1 MKPWT
6 DDTATSSR
14 SPHGSRPHR
23 VRGASDR
30 GTPTP
35 AAERSTR
42 ADRIIHRAGCAPE
55 LAGRPPESA
64 GTRSPTVSP
73 AHGAEGRARFH
84 ASRHSRAARHRLLGR
99 DHIARLG
106 LDRPRWACAETSN
119 NRSSWKSGRAAPMP
133 ESRYSS
139 CRRRPSG
146 VPLSGAFQAAKARNW
161 ATTPC
166 PACPAAA
173 APPPRRL
180 GWLRWSLP
188 RCGRAPSWQRRA
200 QARWLVRGALRP
212 RPGRGWREYWPR

>member
-1 MKPWT
+1 MTPSHLNMQWLGRALRRVAGFQTRPSGKLGPMKPWT

-106 LDRPRWACAETSN
+106 LDRPPL
-119 NRSSWKSGRAAPMP
+119 GM
-133 ESRYSS
+133 
-139 CRRRPSG
+139 RRNEQQSVELEVRPSG
-146 VPLSGAFQAAKARNW
+146 ADARVQVFELSAPPFRGAAVGRVPSRQGEKLGHNPLSSVSSSRRTASSSPRLAAMV
-161 ATTPC
+161 
-166 PACPAAA
+166 AAA
-173 APPPRRL
+173 MR
-180 GWLRWSLP
+180 
-188 RCGRAPSWQRRA
+188 
-200 QARWLVRGALRP
+200 
-212 RPGRGWREYWPR
+212 